1 MLERIVAQVVVGLLG
16 WLEKRGVSVASDADP
31 DPAVLRRA
39 GDRLRE
45 WMRESDRV
53 RAGGKP
59 DADRSSR

>member
-16 WLEKRGVSVASDADP
+16 WLEKRGVSTASDADP

-39 GDRLRE
+39 GDRLRQ
-45 WMRESDRV
+45 WMRQQDDL

-59 DADRSSR
+59 DAGGPSS

>member
-16 WLEKRGVSVASDADP
+16 WLEKRGVSTASDADP

-45 WMRESDRV
+45 WMRQQDDLCAGRKSDEDRPES
-53 RAGGKP
+53 
-59 DADRSSR
+59 